1 MFPRDYPF
9 KPPRIKFFT
18 PQGRFEINYPICT
31 SFSDYH
37 PESWDPSWSVQTI
50 VLGLI
55 SFMLSKEITAGGI
68 RTTDEKKKLLAK
80 QSVAWNFKKEEQ
92 FVKLFGDY
100 FAMVG
105 IDGVTKKAI
114 VKEEV
119 KNDEEVKRKES
130 NPIDAF
136 EAELAKSESG
146 RGYEQV
152 MSMEDFDNQLSL
164 MKTNNQCVILL
175 DFTSKL
181 SGEGGFLQEH

>member
-1 MFPRDYPF
+1 
-9 KPPRIKFFT
+9 
-18 PQGRFEINYPICT
+18 
-31 SFSDYH
+31 
-37 PESWDPSWSVQTI
+37 
-50 VLGLI
+50 
-55 SFMLSKEITAGGI
+55 MLSKEITAGGI